1 MPVYHFQFGLQ
12 FLSKLL
18 LFVITPFTTESILEC
33 TELAFHVEYERLVS
47 DQKDNETKVQQC
59 SP

>member
-12 FLSKLL
+12 FLSKSL
-18 LFVITPFTTESILEC
+18 LFVITRFTTESILEC

-47 DQKDNETKVQQC
+47 DQKDN
-59 SP
+59 